1 MPVKR
6 KLSDEQVREIRRSE
20 APNTHLAAEYGVDR
34 KVIQRIKRHDAYK
47 DVRSLDESTVV
58 VSAVG
63 DEAID
68 RAVSAFPFP
77 LPDEYVYVM
86 EDGLT
91 FLRTL
96 DDAFFETI
104 VTAPPCNLGTPPPR
118 ESLEREEYD
127 ARYQQYVDYHID
139 VISECFRVAGP
150 SGVVFYIRPYQ
161 LDNGE
166 MNTWHDLFATFPL
179 RQVIT
184 WEHGHVARQTYRSP
198 PTPELMHHLPR
209 TSARIYMFAGA
220 YWRVP
225 DRFLQK
231 DEQWGGVWHIKPH
244 HGNLNQM
251 PIKLAERCLALG
263 RGRVLDPFAGTGNV
277 GLAAIRQGRSCLL
290 AGTEPDDQ
298 IRFAKRRL
306 AFLKRYPRR
315 AYRQIPGRGAHSIPR

>member
-47 DVRSLDESTVV
+47 DVRSLDVSAVVEEAMDRV
-58 VSAVG
+58 VSAVT
-63 DEAID
+63 IHLH
-68 RAVSAFPFP
+68 PT
-77 LPDEYVYVM
+77 LPCEYVM

-91 FLRTL
+91 LLRTL

-104 VTAPPCNLGTPPPR
+104 VTAPPCNLGTPSPR
-118 ESLEREEYD
+118 ESPEREEYD
-127 ARYQQYVDYHID
+127 AGYQQYVDYHID

-161 LDNGE
+161 LDNRE

-184 WEHGHVARQTYRSP
+184 WEHGHVPRQTYRSP

-225 DRFLQK
+225 DRILQK
-231 DEQWGGVWHIKPH
+231 AEQWGGVWHIEADQ
-244 HGNLNQM
+244 GNLNQM
-251 PIKLAERCLALG
+251 PIELAERCIALG
-263 RGRVLDPFAGTGNV
+263 RGRVFDPFAGTGNV

-298 IRFAKRRL
+298 IQFEERRL
-306 AFLKRYPRR
+306 ALVET
-315 AYRQIPGRGAHSIPR
+315 YRQIPGRGVRKIPR